1 MMLHRK
7 LLLAAGLATLPTI
20 SMSRP
25 HPRMKAAGAIVALSS
40 RFAPQAPRCE
50 APPAIAAHGYFSL
63 SVPDMEAS
71 RKWYTEKLGLC
82 TSFNFPPTP
91 TVHAGAAFVQG
102 GSLFIE
108 LVQVE
113 GAVNLPQL
121 LPAHAAEEIQGR
133 QYVHGPMKVG
143 AVVDN
148 FDGTVATL
156 RAHGVE
162 IVALQGTKRDQ
173 PATVTIRDNA
183 GNRILLM
190 DASWRGASSRSHVAD

>member
-1 MMLHRK
+1 MN
-7 LLLAAGLATLPTI
+7 
-20 SMSRP
+20 RP
-25 HPRMKAAGAIVALSS
+25 HSCLNVAIALVAVSS
-40 RFAPQAPRCE
+40 PLAPQAPRCE

-71 RKWYTEKLGLC
+71 RRWYTEKLGLC

-91 TVHAGAAFVQG
+91 TLNAGAAFVQG
-102 GSLFIE
+102 GSLYIE

-113 GAVNLPQL
+113 GAVNLQQL
-121 LPAHAAEEIQGR
+121 LPAHAGEEIQGR

-143 AVVDN
+143 AVVDS
-148 FDGTVATL
+148 FDVTVATL
-156 RAHGVE
+156 RARGVE
-162 IVALQGTKRDQ
+162 IVALQGTKHDQ

-190 DASWRGASSRSHVAD
+190 DASWRPAASP